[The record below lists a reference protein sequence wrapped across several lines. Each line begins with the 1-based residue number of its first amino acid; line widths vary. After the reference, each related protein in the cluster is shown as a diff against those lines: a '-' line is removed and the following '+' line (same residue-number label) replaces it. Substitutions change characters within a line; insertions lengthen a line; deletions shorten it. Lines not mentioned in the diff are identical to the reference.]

1 MPHIKQIAGCALAD
15 QPMIGSDG
23 RQPHP
28 FIPTV
33 DQYAGFAQ
41 IRRQAM
47 NMRIVDPQQHRGLGL
62 RFIHAGKK
70 QVGVAV
76 VLIQRAVA
84 QAHFMRRQRVIDT
97 LDHPVVEDIRSLI
110 ECALRGKHQ
119 QMIEQQ
125 TPGGQP
131 CMTPSSR
138 AQSSTARRALSL
150 VFAFPARTR
159 ETVLGDSPVRAAIS
173 ATRSF
178 LSIL

>member
-47 NMRIVDPQQHRGLGL
+47 NMRIVDPQQYRGLGL

-131 CMTPSSR
+131 LHDTQLAGAVQHR
-138 AQSSTARRALSL
+138 
-150 VFAFPARTR
+150 PARLVAGIR
-159 ETVLGDSPVRAAIS
+159 FPGQDA
-173 ATRSF
+173 
-178 LSIL
+178 

>member
-1 MPHIKQIAGCALAD
+1 
-15 QPMIGSDG
+15 
-23 RQPHP
+23 
-28 FIPTV
+28 
-33 DQYAGFAQ
+33 
-41 IRRQAM
+41 
-47 NMRIVDPQQHRGLGL
+47 
-62 RFIHAGKK
+62 
-70 QVGVAV
+70 
-76 VLIQRAVA
+76 
-84 QAHFMRRQRVIDT
+84 MRRQRVIDT

-131 CMTPSSR
+131 LHDT
-138 AQSSTARRALSL
+138 QLTGALQHR
-150 VFAFPARTR
+150 PARLVAGIRFPGQTR